1 MSLANRMA
9 VANPHVTAVAVEVS
23 EFPDLARKYRVR
35 GVPMTVVD
43 DQVEIMGALPEDAF
57 VAQAVQLR
65 LNPPATS

>member
-9 VANPHVTAVAVEVS
+9 VANPHITAVAVEVS

-57 VAQAVQLR
+57 VTQAVQLR

>member
-9 VANPHVTAVAVEVS
+9 VENPHVTAIAVEVS
-23 EFPDLARKYRVR
+23 EYPDLARKYRVR

-43 DQVEIMGALPEDAF
+43 NRVEIMGALPEDAF

-65 LNPPATS
+65 VTPS